1 MKPGQRRQGAQRM
14 WRAKDFET
22 IDIIEGEAYVEVES
36 GAQVSL
42 GAKLSELLAEETPE
56 DLLKRVKSFKRSVED
71 ALARSSSAFQILRQL
86 ETSGLKDCARCT
98 RELEDRLAKNPHY
111 QVLNKLAEAEE
122 LVRALGAG
130 GR

>member
-71 ALARSSSAFQILRQL
+71 ALARQGRSAADASLDEMEAL
-86 ETSGLKDCARCT
+86 WVEAKTKAR
-98 RELEDRLAKNPHY
+98 
-111 QVLNKLAEAEE
+111 
-122 LVRALGAG
+122 
-130 GR
+130 